1 MPTKPLTY
9 NNYFSPKI
17 RDTTRAVDSHPDP
30 NATALASPE
39 SMLKVGREMS
49 LSLQTRNVSVL
60 AAGQALFNSGRA
72 LMFLVATLAAVNM
85 LGDDLTFVTV
95 PITMMLVG
103 TTCGTLPASH
113 LMQRIGRKWG
123 FVIGGLIGAFGCTIC
138 LVAIQANSFLLFNCG
153 IFFFGIYSGFAG
165 LQRFAAADASAPSF
179 RARAISLVIAAGIV
193 GAVVG
198 PETANLTRTLLGDAE
213 FGGTMLAVIGFTLVS
228 SLISLLIEL
237 PRPTLEERK
246 ETGRPLSLIL
256 REPAIIVAVASGLVG
271 YVTMNM
277 LMTTTPIAM
286 RVGHHFSFDDA
297 AFVIEWHIVAM
308 FAPGLFTGQLITR
321 YGSLR
326 IIAAGGLLL
335 LLAVAAAL
343 SGTGLWHFWVAM
355 FTLGLGWNFAFT
367 GGTTL
372 LTESHAPAERAK
384 VQGTNDFIVFTC
396 MALSSMF
403 SGTLYHFMGWTWVN
417 FAALPMIAVML
428 AMLVWLALVKRRAA
442 AQAAE

>member
-1 MPTKPLTY
+1 MRPIA
-9 NNYFSPKI
+9 FVV
-17 RDTTRAVDSHPDP
+17 RRAS
-30 NATALASPE
+30 TSTLASPE
-39 SMLKVGREMS
+39 SQRKVRSIMS
-49 LSLQTRNVSVL
+49 FIRNNRTVLVL
-60 AAGQALFNSGRA
+60 AGGQALFNSGRA

-95 PITMMLVG
+95 PITMMLIG
-103 TTCGTLPASH
+103 TTAGTLPASH
-113 LMQRIGRKWG
+113 LMQWIGRKWG

-138 LVAIQANSFLLFNCG
+138 LFAILANSFLMFNIG

-165 LQRFAAADASAPSF
+165 LQRFAAADAAAPDF

-198 PETANLTRTLLGDAE
+198 PETAKLTRTLFGTAE
-213 FGGTMLAVIGFTLVS
+213 FGGTMLALIGFTLCAAM
-228 SLISLLIEL
+228 ISFMIDL
-237 PRPTLEERK
+237 PRPTPEERA
-246 ETGRPLSLIL
+246 ETGRPLSQIL
-256 REPAIIVAVASGLVG
+256 KEPAIIVAIAGGLVG

-308 FAPGLFTGQLITR
+308 FAPGLFTGQLISR
-321 YGSLR
+321 FGSLR
-326 IIAAGGLLL
+326 IIAAGGILLL
-335 LLAVAAAL
+335 TAVAVAL

-355 FTLGLGWNFAFT
+355 VTLGLGWNFSFT

-372 LTESHAPAERAK
+372 LTESHTPAERAK

-396 MALSSMF
+396 MAMSSMF
-403 SGTLYHFMGWTWVN
+403 SGTLYHFMGWTWVSL
-417 FAALPMIAVML
+417 AALPLVVAML
-428 AMLVWLALVKRRAA
+428 ALLPWLTLLRRRQIASNSAA
-442 AQAAE
+442 AE